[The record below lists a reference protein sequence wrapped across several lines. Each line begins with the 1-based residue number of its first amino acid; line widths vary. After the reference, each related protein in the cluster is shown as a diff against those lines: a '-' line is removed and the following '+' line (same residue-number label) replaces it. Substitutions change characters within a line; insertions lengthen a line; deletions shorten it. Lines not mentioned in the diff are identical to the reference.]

1 MNMLFYILLF
11 AIGMK
16 FGGFFGAIF
25 MIWVGSILKRR
36 FGPRLGIDTR
46 PAAHK
51 RQDIFL
57 HTSFSVMGHMAK
69 ADGHVTE
76 AEIHVAT
83 QLMDRMK
90 LTGDTRRAA
99 QVSFNQGKEADFPL
113 EQTVRDFRRVSVL
126 RRDLIKMFLE
136 IQIQAAFAD
145 LELSN
150 SERDI
155 LHRIGAILGVTTQ
168 DMDNLLRMM
177 EAELRSHRH
186 GNKVSREEALTNA
199 YQQLGVTAEDDDKVI
214 KRAYRKLMNEHHPDK
229 LVSKGLPEEM
239 MIIAKEKAQDIQ
251 GAYDVV
257 KESRKMR

>member
-1 MNMLFYILLF
+1 
-11 AIGMK
+11 
-16 FGGFFGAIF
+16 
-25 MIWVGSILKRR
+25 
-36 FGPRLGIDTR
+36 
-46 PAAHK
+46 
-51 RQDIFL
+51 
-57 HTSFSVMGHMAK
+57 
-69 ADGHVTE
+69 
-76 AEIHVAT
+76 
-83 QLMDRMK
+83 
-90 LTGDTRRAA
+90 
-99 QVSFNQGKEADFPL
+99 
-113 EQTVRDFRRVSVL
+113 
-126 RRDLIKMFLE
+126 MFLE

-145 LELSN
+145 LELSKA
-150 SERDI
+150 ERDI

-186 GNKVSREEALTNA
+186 GSKVSREEALTNA
-199 YQQLGVTAEDDDKVI
+199 YQQLGVSAEDDEKVI